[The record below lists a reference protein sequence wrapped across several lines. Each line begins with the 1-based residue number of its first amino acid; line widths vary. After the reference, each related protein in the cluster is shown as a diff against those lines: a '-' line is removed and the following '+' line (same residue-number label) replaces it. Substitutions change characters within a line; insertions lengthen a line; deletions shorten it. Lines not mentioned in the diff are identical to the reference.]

1 MSAELNFESILEHF
15 YVEGK
20 VVDCV
25 RYGEGHI
32 NAEPWRGS
40 MSWRWRGN

>member
-32 NAEPWRGS
+32 KRIYRISPTS
-40 MSWRWRGN
+40 